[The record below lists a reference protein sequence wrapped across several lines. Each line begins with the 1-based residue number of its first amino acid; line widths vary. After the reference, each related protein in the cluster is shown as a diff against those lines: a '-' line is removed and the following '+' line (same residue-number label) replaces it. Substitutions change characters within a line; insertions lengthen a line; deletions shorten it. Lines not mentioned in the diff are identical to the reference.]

1 VLVIVGIERH
11 VIDEALE
18 YWEVKE
24 GHSVVVDVNVELD
37 IVEYYVGKNVE
48 HIVMQDLVLGT
59 AVELKMVD
67 HYY

>member
-1 VLVIVGIERH
+1 MEEGEEIDDCDCLSVLVIVGIERY
-11 VIDEALE
+11 VIDEVME

-48 HIVMQDLVLGT
+48 HIVM
-59 AVELKMVD
+59 
-67 HYY
+67 